1 VSAAAF
7 LARHPIGPWALLLIA
22 AACDDVTR
30 LAPQH
35 TSDRLGVWVP
45 EPGSTVLHTDQ
56 SKLGNPTLAIVSDPA
71 TWRALWTAAWGG
83 MHAAPALPPVDF
95 VLASVVVVGM
105 GTRAGLGY
113 AVTIDSI
120 VAHTVG
126 AVLYATET
134 LPGAHCDISTSASA
148 PVHMVHAPGHPPV
161 VEWRVAPIRRDCA
174 R

>member
-1 VSAAAF
+1 M
-7 LARHPIGPWALLLIA
+7 GALVIIA
-22 AACDDVTR
+22 AGCDDVSR
-30 LAPQH
+30 LAPRH

-45 EPGSTVLHTDQ
+45 EPGSTVLHTTQ
-56 SKLGNPTLAIVSDPA
+56 SKLSNPTLAVVSDAA
-71 TWRALWTAAWGG
+71 TWAALWTQAWGG
-83 MHAAPALPPVDF
+83 MQAAPALPPVDF

-126 AVLYATET
+126 AVLHATET

-161 VEWRVAPIRRDCA
+161 VEWRVVPIRQDCSP
-174 R
+174 